1 MKYKRIAFKRQLSIE
16 KQRSDV
22 QSVLEAKPEFEE
34 VMDGNW
40 YVTVGQKCERK
51 KQLAY
56 RL

>member
-40 YVTVGQKCERK
+40 YVTFGQKCERK